1 MYDLL
6 PFPNINGKTVE
17 EQAFQINNY
26 LMQLKETLEFILTSI
41 SFDNLSQEVVDKL
54 NSLGA
59 DIQKNE
65 ETREEEL
72 SQISNK
78 ALSVSDVI
86 NSNAFDLAL
95 EGAGPKKYL
104 VSAEQLQSSNE
115 PDGINIYA
123 IENES
128 GEIKQLKVKNGSTPK
143 VEFNVNFNNGNLEY
157 TTS

>member
-6 PFPNINGKTVE
+6 PFPNINGKTIE
-17 EQAFQINNY
+17 EQTFQINNY
-26 LMQLKETLEFILTSI
+26 LMQLKETLEFTLTSI

-59 DIQKNE
+59 DIQKSE

-78 ALSVSDVI
+78 TLSVSDVI
-86 NSNAFDLAL
+86 NSSAFSLAL

-104 VSAEQLQSSNE
+104 VSAEQIQVSEE
-115 PDGINIYA
+115 PNGINLYQ
-123 IENES
+123 IEDES
-128 GEIKQLKVKNGSTPK
+128 GEIKQFKVKNGSTPK